1 MKLLSSP
8 ASPFGSKVKIWAH
21 MIGIYDQLDIQNIDT
36 IDLAKEAQHPNPLG
50 KIPCLILDNDLA
62 VFDSGVICQHLAEQA
77 DQPEGL
83 PATTAQRVLG
93 AAITGLTEAALLIV
107 YESRMRSADQISDG
121 WLAMQRLKIEQSL
134 LWLQPRLAEVS
145 GLNAAALAAALS
157 YLDLRM
163 GQQWRDDHLDCADW
177 LDRFSNQNDWF
188 TAVRP
193 H

>member
-36 IDLAKEAQHPNPLG
+36 IDLAKQAQHPNPLG

-62 VFDSGVICQHLAEQA
+62 VFDSAVICQYLAEQA
-77 DQPEGL
+77 DQTEGL
-83 PATTAQRVLG
+83 PGTTAQRVLG

-163 GQQWRDDHLDCADW
+163 GQQWRDDHLDFADW

>member
-36 IDLAKEAQHPNPLG
+36 IDLAKQAQHPNPLG

-62 VFDSGVICQHLAEQA
+62 VFDSAVICQYLAEQA
-77 DQPEGL
+77 DQTEGL
-83 PATTAQRVLG
+83 PGTTAQRVLG

-163 GQQWRDDHLDCADW
+163 GQQWRDDHLDFADW
-177 LDRFSNQNDWF
+177 LVRFSNQNDWF